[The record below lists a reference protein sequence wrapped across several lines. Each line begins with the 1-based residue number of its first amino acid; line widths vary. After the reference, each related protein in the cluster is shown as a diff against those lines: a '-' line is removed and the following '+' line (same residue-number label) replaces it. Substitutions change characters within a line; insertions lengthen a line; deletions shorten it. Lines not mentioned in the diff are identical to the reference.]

1 MANKRSRVSSPSS
14 SRGGEAPRAGVAP
27 PAERCSRGLQ
37 AGGALWF
44 EPFLEPIRHGV
55 TQFVVPKGGLIYTEG
70 QEADAV
76 YFVKKGRVRRSVRS
90 KAGQEAILGALAP
103 GGFCGDGCLAG
114 QASRVSTVTAVAA
127 TTVVKVEKA
136 VLAKALHEAPP
147 FSKALLARA
156 LRRTIAVEKG
166 MCGQLFNH
174 TEKRL
179 ARALLKRSQFGQIP
193 ASAHGYAITPK
204 ISEAALAKEIGAP
217 RSQVQFFMNKF
228 HRLGLIEGRGEIR
241 VHAALLTDVVLGD

>member
-1 MANKRSRVSSPSS
+1 MER
-14 SRGGEAPRAGVAP
+14 PRA
-27 PAERCSRGLQ
+27 ERALAFERRSRGLE

-44 EPFLEPIRHGV
+44 EPFLDPIRRGV
-55 TQFVVPKGGLIYTEG
+55 TQVVVPKGGLIYTEG

-114 QASRVSTVTAVAA
+114 QASRVSTVTAVVA
-127 TTVVKVEKA
+127 TTVVKVERA
-136 VLAKALHEAPP
+136 VLAKALHDAPP
-147 FSKALLARA
+147 FLKALLARA
-156 LRRTIAVEKG
+156 LTRTVAVEKG

-174 TEKRL
+174 AEKRL
-179 ARALLKRSQFGQIP
+179 ARVLLKLSRFGQVP
-193 ASAHGYAITPK
+193 ASVHVYATTPK
-204 ISEAALAKEIGAP
+204 VSEDALAKKIGAP
-217 RSQVQFFMNKF
+217 RSQVQLLMNKF

-241 VHAALLTDVVLGD
+241 VHATLLTDVVLGD